1 MQFDSFSEFVAMG
14 GHGLYVWL
22 AYGATVA
29 VLVVSTV
36 ALRLARR
43 KHLQRLR
50 WTLEAQAVASNR
62 ADAPAGLAARAERAA
77 RTNREAD
84 EQ

>member
-29 VLVVSTV
+29 VLLVSSV

-50 WTLEAQAVASNR
+50 WTLEAQAVESKR
-62 ADAPAGLAARAERAA
+62 ADNPAGLAVRTEQAA
-77 RTNREAD
+77 RTNREAG